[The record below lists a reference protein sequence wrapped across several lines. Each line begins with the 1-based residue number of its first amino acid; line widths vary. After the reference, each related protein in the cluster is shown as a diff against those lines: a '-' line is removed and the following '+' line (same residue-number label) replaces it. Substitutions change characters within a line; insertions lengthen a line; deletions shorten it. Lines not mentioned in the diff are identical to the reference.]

1 MATRIQKYTKIPWTG
16 GLNDSVDSGLIPDSD
31 LVQADNVT
39 FGISGSRLKREGINY
54 FDALTIPAASTVTR
68 SGTTVTINFAS
79 DIVSATNK
87 IFVVGEKLNIQ
98 CADAEFTNATAT
110 VTAIPNNDEIQYTVS
125 GTPTAASTT
134 LSSITRTA
142 SIVGAHDFWY
152 YNVSN
157 NAKSQY
163 ILTVNSDAQ
172 VFKYTT
178 NGDRTQL
185 TNKTY
190 SVTFVAATER
200 VTETAHG
207 LVVGDAVAFTS
218 ISTTTSLLTNTT
230 YYVASVVD
238 ADNYTLASTRTGAG
252 PEPIDTNGTG
262 TRVSPLYTTSIN
274 STSFLAMN
282 EKCLITFDGI
292 GNFPKVFDPVT
303 SLTEIRGA
311 KGACPNA
318 KFVCE
323 KMHNGQAWMNDKTEN
338 ERLHYCATYNFDR
351 WNGYDDS
358 GVLNIGYGDGD
369 PDGINAILPPFK
381 GTLFVSKRNSLYR
394 VDGVSA
400 ESYTINVV
408 SSSAGVGCVGHTAV
422 AAVDLDDVY
431 YMSYKG
437 VNSLAA
443 VAAYGDFNSSFISQ
457 KIQNAFSN
465 WTPNRL
471 KYTSAK
477 YIPTLNSVFWS
488 VASGQ
493 YDDDNQDVLYVYN
506 TKFKEWHIWP
516 NIEAKSIG
524 SFDDSGTQKLLIGR
538 YDGRVDEAQ
547 IGDYVDHTTSAIQ
560 YTIKSGTI
568 YVDGNPNTIKAYKK
582 LGFIFRPKGDYTFT
596 ATAKIDNYSQQA
608 LSFSQVSGGA
618 RLGEDF
624 ILGES
629 LLASANVLAPHLLPI
644 DGIGRGIVVK
654 VENNG
659 ADQQV
664 EIYGLVIE
672 WEPAGEAQETIGTG
686 DL

>member
-1 MATRIQKYTKIPWTG
+1 MPWTG
-16 GLNDSVDSGLIPDSD
+16 GLNDSVDSGLIPDND

-39 FGISGSRLKREGINY
+39 FGVSGSRLKREGINY
-54 FDALTIPAASTVTR
+54 FDQLTIPAASTVTK
-68 SGTTVTINFAS
+68 SGTTITINFAS
-79 DIVSATNK
+79 DIVTATNK

-98 CADAEFTNATAT
+98 CTDAEYTNATAT
-110 VTAIPNNDEIQYTVS
+110 VTAIPNNDEISYTV
-125 GTPTAASTT
+125 GVEPTAASAT
-134 LSSITRTA
+134 LTSITRTA
-142 SIVGAHDFWY
+142 SIVGLHDFWY
-152 YNVSN
+152 YNASN

-163 ILTVNSDAQ
+163 ILAVNSDAQ
-172 VFKYTT
+172 VFKYAV
-178 NGDRTQL
+178 NGERTQL
-185 TNKTY
+185 SNKTY

-207 LVVGDAVAFTS
+207 LVVGDAVAFTVVT
-218 ISTTTSLLTNTT
+218 TTTSLLVGTT

-252 PEPIDTNGTG
+252 PEPIDNNGTG

-274 STSFLAMN
+274 SASFLSMN

-323 KMHNGQAWMNDKTEN
+323 KMHNGAAWINDKTEN
-338 ERLHYCATYNFDR
+338 ERLHYSATYDFDK

-369 PDGINAILPPFK
+369 PDGINAIYPPFK
-381 GTLFVSKRNSLYR
+381 GTLFITKRNSIYR

-400 ESYTINVV
+400 ESYQINAI
-408 SSSAGVGCVGHTAV
+408 SSSAGVGGVGHQAV
-422 AAVDLDDVY
+422 ASVDLDDVL

-437 VNSLAA
+437 THSLAA
-443 VAAYGDFNSSFISQ
+443 VAAYGDFNSTFTSE
-457 KIQNAFSN
+457 KIQNAFKE
-465 WTPNRL
+465 WTSNRL
-471 KYTSAK
+471 KFTSAK

-488 VASGQ
+488 VASGN

-506 TKFKEWHIWP
+506 TKFKEWHTWP
-516 NIEAKSIG
+516 NIQAKSLG
-524 SFDDSGTQKLLIGR
+524 SFDDSGTQKLLMGR
-538 YDGRVDEAQ
+538 YDGRIDEAQ

-560 YTIKSGTI
+560 YTVKSGTI
-568 YVDGNPNTIKAYKK
+568 YVDGNPNTMKAYKK

-596 ATAKIDNYSQQA
+596 ATVKIDNFSQQA
-608 LSFSQVSGGA
+608 IAFSQVSGGA

-629 LLASANVLAPHLLPI
+629 LLASANVLAPHMLPI
-644 DGIGRGIVVK
+644 DGIGRGLTIK
-654 VENNG
+654 IDNNG
-659 ADQQV
+659 SNQQV

-672 WEPAGEAQETIGTG
+672 WENAGDAQENIGTG